1 MWHHCGQC
9 DREVNPFS
17 SRTGAEVAGM
27 DLVVTTSVVSNKS
40 IAAVSGE
47 IDVYTAPELRE
58 KLVGLV
64 DSGATD
70 IVVDMGQVGFCDS
83 TGLGA
88 LVAALNYA
96 RDRDTV
102 LSLAAAQERVL
113 KVLRITGLDQVFTVY
128 PSVAAATE

>member
-1 MWHHCGQC
+1 
-9 DREVNPFS
+9 
-17 SRTGAEVAGM
+17 M
-27 DLVVTTSVVSNKS
+27 DLVVTTSVVGNKS
-40 IAAVSGE
+40 IAAISGE

>member
-1 MWHHCGQC
+1 
-9 DREVNPFS
+9 
-17 SRTGAEVAGM
+17 
-27 DLVVTTSVVSNKS
+27 VTTSVVGNKS
-40 IAAVSGE
+40 IAAISGE

>member
-1 MWHHCGQC
+1 
-9 DREVNPFS
+9 
-17 SRTGAEVAGM
+17 M
-27 DLVVTTSVVSNKS
+27 DLVVTTSVAGNKS

-70 IVVDMGQVGFCDS
+70 IVVDMAEVGFCDS

-96 RDRDTV
+96 RDRDAV